1 MAKLQLRR
9 LRQRRK
15 SRRRGSSPSPPTPL
29 PASTWLA
36 LRSARQGE
44 GLLTSPLSLFSTMP
58 WDPNQY
64 HKFQAQR
71 SAPFYDLLALVEVR
85 PNLKV
90 VDLGCGTGELTR
102 QLADALPGS
111 DVTGID
117 SSPQMLDAARAA
129 SYASSNLRFKQ
140 DDQADLKEEWD
151 LIFSNAALQWSEN
164 HAELI
169 PNLYRRLAAGG
180 QIAVQVPSNH
190 NHISHQIIRETAS
203 EEPFRTLL
211 QGFLRY
217 APVLSIDQ
225 YAQTLFDCSAENIIV
240 FEKVYAHVLENSDA
254 VVEWISGT
262 ACVPYFERLGGARD
276 SFVDVIRDK
285 MRQALPQ
292 SPVFYPF
299 RRTLFSAH
307 KPK

>member
-1 MAKLQLRR
+1 M
-9 LRQRRK
+9 
-15 SRRRGSSPSPPTPL
+15 
-29 PASTWLA
+29 
-36 LRSARQGE
+36 GE
-44 GLLTSPLSLFSTMP
+44 GNFNLLFTTMP

-102 QLADALPGS
+102 QLADALPTS
-111 DVTGID
+111 DVTGLD
-117 SSPQMLDAARAA
+117 SSPQMLEKAA
-129 SYASSNLRFKQ
+129 SHSSPSLRFEQ
-140 DDQADLKEEWD
+140 GDQAQLAGQWD
-151 LIFSNAALQWSEN
+151 LICSNAALHWSEN

-169 PNLYRRLAAGG
+169 PSLYEKLTPGG
-180 QIAVQVPSNH
+180 QIAVQVPSNFS
-190 NHISHQIIRETAS
+190 HISHQIIRETAG
-203 EEPFRTLL
+203 EEPFKSVLL
-211 QGFLRY
+211 GYQRY

-225 YAQTLFDCSAENIIV
+225 YAQILFNCGAENIIV
-240 FEKVYAHVLENSDA
+240 FEKVYAHILEDSDA

-262 ACVPYFERLGGARD
+262 ACVPYFERLSGAKD
-276 SFVDVIRDK
+276 LFVQTIRDK
-285 MRQALPQ
+285 MKAALPG